1 MKTLLIGAGA
11 IGGTVAVLTKNAGYD
26 ISILCRSEK
35 TKSEI
40 EANGITLLGA
50 KGESNAHFCCYAS
63 VNDIKD
69 EKFDICIIATK
80 YSAMAQTAESI
91 LPFLKEDSLVVGMQN
106 GLCTDELAEIVGRKR
121 AVGCML
127 GFGATRNTATEINM
141 TSLGEMYIG
150 MPDGYHP
157 EKLDYLRNML
167 DNVLPTT
174 ISDNITRQQYSK
186 LIINSC
192 INATAGIT
200 GKTLGVIIDDSR
212 AGKLFLAIAREG
224 MNVAKAMGINVPK
237 YGKLLEYRLL
247 MLMDNAP
254 YNAICRMIV
263 KLVAKIKYADVKPS
277 TLQSLERNELTEI
290 DIFNG
295 YIASKGK
302 EFGVET
308 PVNSRLTEMI
318 HEIERKERAIT
329 PDNLNEFKGILFK

>member
-1 MKTLLIGAGA
+1 MKTILIGAGA
-11 IGGTVAVLTKNAGYD
+11 IGGTVAVLTKEAGFD
-26 ISILCRSEK
+26 VSILCHSEK
-35 TKSEI
+35 TKNNIKE
-40 EANGITLLGA
+40 NGLSLHGA
-50 KGESNAHFCCYAS
+50 KGEHNEYFPCYCS
-63 VNDIKD
+63 VEELGD

-80 YSAMAQTAESI
+80 YSAMAETAKMI
-91 LPFLKEDSLVVGMQN
+91 LPNLKDDSLVVGMQN
-106 GLCTDELAEIVGRKR
+106 GICTAELAEIVGKNR

-127 GFGATRNTATEINM
+127 GFGATRNSPSDVTM

-157 EKLDYLRNML
+157 ENLDKLKTML
-167 DNVLPTT
+167 DTVLPTT

-200 GKTLGVIIDDSR
+200 GKTLGVVIDDSR
-212 AGKLFLAIAREG
+212 AGKLFLAITREG
-224 MNVAKAMGINVPK
+224 MRVAKAMGINVPK

-254 YNAICRMIV
+254 YNAICRLIV

-277 TLQSLERNELTEI
+277 TLQSLERGELTEI

-295 YIASKGK
+295 YIASKGA
-302 EFGVET
+302 EFGVAT
-308 PVNSRLTEMI
+308 PVNTKLTQMI
-318 HEIERKERAIT
+318 HEIERGERPIT
-329 PDNLNEFKGILFK
+329 PDNLDEFKGILF